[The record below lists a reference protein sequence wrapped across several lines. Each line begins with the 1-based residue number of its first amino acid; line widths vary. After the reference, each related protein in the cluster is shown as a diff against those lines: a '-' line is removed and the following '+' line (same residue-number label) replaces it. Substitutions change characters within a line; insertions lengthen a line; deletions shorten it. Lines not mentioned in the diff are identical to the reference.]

1 VWTIEFWRPANGGF
15 AVNLLRR
22 TLPVRLKKAL
32 AAVSA

>member
-1 VWTIEFWRPANGGF
+1 LAACKRQFCC
-15 AVNLLRR
+15 NLLRR